1 MRNGD
6 VLPFTVII
14 TGIGKF
20 RIIFT
25 RKFPPFFESLLCLR
39 TCACIKAKQQTAPN
53 AAHKNRF
60 VFIVISY

>member
-6 VLPFTVII
+6 VLLFTVII

-25 RKFPPFFESLLCLR
+25 RKFPPYFESLLFTDLLLQKSKITNYFERR
-39 TCACIKAKQQTAPN
+39 TQKSFRIHN
-53 AAHKNRF
+53 YF
-60 VFIVISY
+60 